1 MGMQQNT
8 VVVLSPEEAMRLTM
22 IVTDEDRDEA
32 LAFLTKIEK
41 KMRIERQGHCEPKFG
56 ER

>member
-22 IVTDEDRDEA
+22 IVTDGDRDEA
-32 LAFLTKIEK
+32 LAFLTEIEK
-41 KMRIERQGHCEPKFG
+41 RMRIERQGHCEPRFG